1 MAKNFCA
8 AVFVSTALVGCAP
21 QLSPVQLVGPESS
34 DVAVLEFLFAGR
46 ALAGMY
52 GFDFTFER
60 VPLPVKPGMTLYGTQ
75 IKHSIP
81 YDMFLVARGF
91 DPNDRYRAREYF
103 IRAGH
108 HASQIICRNYLSGL
122 RDRNEYFEFLQKE
135 FQVAANLT
143 SILLTITHAAEKSK
157 DIFTQV
163 VGATNLGVDAYQGF
177 RFLAPEIETVLP
189 LVEAAQVA
197 MRDYYTIG
205 KGIPATFAGALN
217 AVSKIEYQCS
227 RSGIRAILNKT
238 LVQSKPQYT
247 VIDGTLY
254 AHQAETKKPEIPDK
268 PAPAGGK

>member
-1 MAKNFCA
+1 M
-8 AVFVSTALVGCAP
+8 
-21 QLSPVQLVGPESS
+21 QLVGPESS
-34 DVAVLEFLFAGR
+34 DIAVAEYLYAGKVLA
-46 ALAGMY
+46 AAY
-52 GFDFTFER
+52 GLDFSFTYA
-60 VPLPVKPGMTLYGTQ
+60 PLPPL
-75 IKHSIP
+75 IKSGLSTSTTPARHSIP
-81 YDMFLVARGF
+81 YEMDITLIGAVTK
-91 DPNDRYRAREYF
+91 DRYAAREYF

-143 SILLTITHAAEKSK
+143 GILMTIAHAAEKSK

-163 VGATNLGVDAYQGF
+163 VGAANLAVDAYQTF

-197 MRDYYTIG
+197 MRDYYVEG
-205 KGIPATFAGALN
+205 EGVPATFAGALN

-238 LVQSKPQYT
+238 LVQAKPQYT
-247 VIDGTLY
+247 VRDGVLY
-254 AHQAETKKPEIPDK
+254 AEEVKQKKESK
-268 PAPAGGK
+268 ASTAGK